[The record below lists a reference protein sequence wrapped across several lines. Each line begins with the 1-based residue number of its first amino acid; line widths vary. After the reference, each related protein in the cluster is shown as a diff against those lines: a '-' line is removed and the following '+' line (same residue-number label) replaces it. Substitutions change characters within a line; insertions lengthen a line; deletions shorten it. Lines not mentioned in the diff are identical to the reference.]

1 MLYIICNTKSLYD
14 FILRFISDYD
24 YISNCNYISDSDLF
38 LDSDF
43 ISKLT
48 KSIGQDIFKY

>member
-14 FILRFISDYD
+14 FILRFISDND
-24 YISNCNYISDSDLF
+24 YISNCKYISDSDLF

-48 KSIGQDIFKY
+48 KSIGQGIFKY